1 MPGFM
6 AFSQSR
12 PPVVA
17 VAGILLTLVA
27 DATMSPVARAANDCG
42 AGTTVTCTTAGN
54 PYANG
59 ISYFNVGSPETVD
72 FQSGVVVTP
81 NSGITGV
88 SLTGIGA
95 GAQTVNAGTGVT
107 IETTGN
113 NAGGIR
119 VDPAGDAISITSQSV
134 ITHGNT
140 TLFAGAQ
147 AILAL
152 TSGTGAAGNITIDSS
167 QGTGLLETFG
177 TTSPGIQAAS
187 QGTGGTINITTGT
200 VKTHGAGSTAVTAS
214 IAGGAG
220 NLTIQANG
228 DVTATG
234 VGADSFGGFAGG
246 IAATNNGTGK
256 ITITTKNVSTA
267 ADNGGGV
274 TAQGNGGLITIDTTG
289 GTVSTTGNAAGGVGT
304 SNGSVGS
311 PVMITT
317 GNINTTGNLSSG
329 ISGLAKGPNN
339 ALTIHSTA
347 GTIHTKGSNAP
358 GINAVTGSFPFATNT
373 GTLTIR
379 SGDITTDGGSA
390 AIVASANRGAIN
402 ITASGAINS
411 TGDGI
416 QTTNAATAGTVTST
430 INVTGSINTSAASAH
445 GISAQIIT
453 GGNNAITVGGSVT
466 ASAGTGVLSSGS
478 GDSVT
483 VNTGG
488 SVSGVTGVQFT
499 DTGTTSLTNSGTI
512 TGTGTNA
519 ILFSGSS
526 ADTFTNSGTVNGN
539 VSLGGGNDLA
549 ILNTGSTI
557 TGTMNAGS
565 GTDTL
570 RLAGAGTGSLDLSK
584 ATNFEIGQKID
595 AGTWTLTGTGTIST
609 STTISGGVLSVNGQ
623 LTSPTVTVANGGTL
637 GGTGTI
643 IGNVT
648 VNGNIAP
655 GNSIGTLNVTGPFTQ
670 ATGSTYTVELNTATS
685 DLINVTG
692 SATIQPGTAVSVF
705 PAPGFYTLGHR
716 YTILTASGGVTGQ
729 YTTLTDNAPFVAFQ
743 LNSDAHDIFLDVILS
758 GLPFQQIAQT
768 RNQIA
773 AAGGLQSLGAG
784 NPVFDAAI
792 MLSAPAA
799 LHAFDLLSGEIHASV
814 VTTLLDNSRFVR
826 SAIIGRLRQ
835 DIGGVAS
842 IFAPNL
848 TTQNITAADD
858 DTVMAYARKPARAH
872 DPIGAALAQKGQ
884 ATPNDR
890 VVTAWGQMFGNW
902 GHVASDGNAAQLDRS
917 TGGVISGIDTTFAG
931 QRSDVWRF
939 GLAGGYQQT
948 SVGIDDRS
956 SSGKIDAYHF
966 AGYAGLQQGAIG
978 VRVGT
983 AYTWQD
989 VATNRSIVFP
999 GIFDTAHGSYGARTA
1014 QVFGEV
1020 GYGMSYRQIAF
1031 EPFAD
1036 LAYVDVRTDAFT
1048 EAGGATTLAASGGTS
1063 DTTYSTLGLRA
1074 AAMLPW
1080 PTIAGDL
1087 TVKGSVGWQHA
1098 FGTIVPTATLAFAS
1112 GSAPFTVAGL
1122 PIAKD
1127 AAAVELG
1134 LEAQLNRKAT
1144 FNVAYTGQLA
1154 GATQDNGF
1162 TATFTQRF

>member
-1 MPGFM
+1 
-6 AFSQSR
+6 
-12 PPVVA
+12 
-17 VAGILLTLVA
+17 
-27 DATMSPVARAANDCG
+27 MSPVARAANDCG

-339 ALTIHSTA
+339 ASDHRLNGRHDSHQRQQCS
-347 GTIHTKGSNAP
+347 GHQCRHRLVSLRDEYRNADDP
-358 GINAVTGSFPFATNT
+358 LRATS
-373 GTLTIR
+373 R
-379 SGDITTDGGSA
+379 RMAGSA

-705 PAPGFYTLGHR
+705 PAPGLYTLGHR

-792 MLSAPAA
+792 MLSALGRPAR
-799 LHAFDLLSGEIHASV
+799 L
-814 VTTLLDNSRFVR
+814 R
-826 SAIIGRLRQ
+826 SAFRRNPCQRRHHIARQQPLR
-835 DIGGVAS
+835 
-842 IFAPNL
+842 
-848 TTQNITAADD
+848 
-858 DTVMAYARKPARAH
+858 ARRDH
-872 DPIGAALAQKGQ
+872 
-884 ATPNDR
+884 
-890 VVTAWGQMFGNW
+890 
-902 GHVASDGNAAQLDRS
+902 
-917 TGGVISGIDTTFAG
+917 
-931 QRSDVWRF
+931 
-939 GLAGGYQQT
+939 
-948 SVGIDDRS
+948 
-956 SSGKIDAYHF
+956 
-966 AGYAGLQQGAIG
+966 
-978 VRVGT
+978 
-983 AYTWQD
+983 
-989 VATNRSIVFP
+989 
-999 GIFDTAHGSYGARTA
+999 
-1014 QVFGEV
+1014 
-1020 GYGMSYRQIAF
+1020 
-1031 EPFAD
+1031 
-1036 LAYVDVRTDAFT
+1036 
-1048 EAGGATTLAASGGTS
+1048 
-1063 DTTYSTLGLRA
+1063 RA
-1074 AAMLPW
+1074 AA
-1080 PTIAGDL
+1080 ARHRRRRFDL
-1087 TVKGSVGWQHA
+1087 RA
-1098 FGTIVPTATLAFAS
+1098 EFDD
-1112 GSAPFTVAGL
+1112 
-1122 PIAKD
+1122 AKYY
-1127 AAAVELG
+1127 G
-1134 LEAQLNRKAT
+1134 CR
-1144 FNVAYTGQLA
+1144 
-1154 GATQDNGF
+1154 
-1162 TATFTQRF
+1162 R